1 MICPTC
7 RQADQVEKVSTIYV
21 RGIEV
26 KWRRGKSG
34 PPNGGEIPV
43 KRSKLV
49 DAMPAD
55 ELQTLTRRLAPPAA
69 KKETSMRLIHPDMM
83 VLALT
88 LVAPIFLYGILTG
101 QPSGLLVVLPLL
113 AGFYIFYF
121 WKRKM
126 LIAKYFAQQAA
137 QQAAT
142 ARIQRGIQRWMKLY
156 YCARDDG
163 VFEPGTS
170 ALTPADQIAGHLFK
184 E

>member
-1 MICPTC
+1 VPGAS
-7 RQADQVEKVSTIYV
+7 QA
-21 RGIEV
+21 
-26 KWRRGKSG
+26 
-34 PPNGGEIPV
+34 
-43 KRSKLV
+43 
-49 DAMPAD
+49 
-55 ELQTLTRRLAPPAA
+55 LTHRLAPPAA
-69 KKETSMRLIHPDMM
+69 KKEAPMRAIHPDMM
-83 VLALT
+83 VLGFS
-88 LVAPIFLYGILTG
+88 LVAPIFLYGILTS

-126 LIAKYFAQQAA
+126 LIAKYLVQQAA

-163 VFEPGTS
+163 IFEPGAA
-170 ALTPADQIAGHLFK
+170 ALIPADQIAGILFK